1 MKLVMMSCRYV
12 VIYKCIVSS
21 PPYKENA
28 WFPWEFTNGDAV
40 RGLTQYVLLCMV

>member
-1 MKLVMMSCRYV
+1 MKLVMMSCQYV

-21 PPYKENA
+21 PPYKEK
-28 WFPWEFTNGDAV
+28 WFPWEFTNGDVV